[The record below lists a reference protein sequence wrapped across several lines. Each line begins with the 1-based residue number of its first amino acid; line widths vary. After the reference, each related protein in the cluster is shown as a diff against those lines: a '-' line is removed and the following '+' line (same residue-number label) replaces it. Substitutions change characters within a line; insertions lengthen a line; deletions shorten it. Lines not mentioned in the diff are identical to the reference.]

1 MKILRR
7 NPDIVDLRL
16 ENVRGYQNF
25 LLEDISDKF
34 DFQLRKFS
42 FGIPGSETIS
52 GTIFED
58 NLLRFI
64 KAQEETLEEL
74 RLSHSSAKMFNDIF
88 PNFKL
93 LKNVYSTYF
102 IGFNELTCG
111 ASRSIEKFLIP
122 LSTQDGCQAFISR
135 LPFIKFLFVQGLDFE
150 VLQAVVLQLPYLK
163 VLSFN
168 NERNNCTRRY
178 QQIVADNDY
187 VNRHLKFAQV
197 DRLKFEALTFE
208 KMFGK
213 REEEFDD

>member
-1 MKILRR
+1 MKVLRR
-7 NPDIVDLRL
+7 NPNIVDLRL
-16 ENVRGYQNF
+16 ENVRGYQN
-25 LLEDISDKF
+25 LLLDDISQQF
-34 DFQLRKFS
+34 NFQLNKFS
-42 FGIPGSETIS
+42 FGIPSSDTIN

-64 KAQEETLEEL
+64 KSQEETLEEL
-74 RLSHSSAKMFNDIF
+74 RLSHSSAKVFNEIF

-93 LKNVYSTYF
+93 LKSVYTTYF

-111 ASRSIEKFLIP
+111 ASRTIEKFLIP

-135 LPFIKFLFVQGLDFE
+135 LPFAKFLFVQGLDFE

-178 QQIVADNDY
+178 RQIIDENDY
-187 VNRHLKFAQV
+187 VNRDVKFAQV
-197 DRLKFEALTFE
+197 DRLKFEALSFE
-208 KMFGK
+208 KMFGR
-213 REEEFDD
+213 REEEFED